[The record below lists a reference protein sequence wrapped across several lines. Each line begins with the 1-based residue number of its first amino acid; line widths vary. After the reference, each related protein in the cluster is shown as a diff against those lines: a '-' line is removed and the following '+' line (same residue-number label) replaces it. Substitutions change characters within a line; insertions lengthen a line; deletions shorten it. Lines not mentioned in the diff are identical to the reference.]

1 MTNKKILIINGPN
14 LNLLGKREQIIYGS
28 VTLKS
33 LEKNLRI
40 YSKEK
45 KANLSFYQSNSEGD
59 IINFIQNNIKKF
71 SAIIINA
78 GAYSH
83 TSIAIC
89 DCLRIFEGLIYEV
102 HISNIY
108 NREKYRRYSYLSDV
122 SSVVICGLGIIG
134 YEIAVD
140 LALINTK

>member
-14 LNLLGKREQIIYGS
+14 LNLLGKREQLIYGP

-33 LEKNLRI
+33 LEKNLRT

-45 KANLSFYQSNSEGD
+45 KVNLSFYQSNSEGD

-108 NREKYRRYSYLSDV
+108 NREKYRRYSYLSDI

-134 YEIAVD
+134 YEIALD

>member
-14 LNLLGKREQIIYGS
+14 LNLLGKREQLIYGP

-33 LEKNLRI
+33 LEKNLRT

-45 KANLSFYQSNSEGD
+45 KVNLSFYQSNSEGD